1 MSLGGRFSIARVTRE
16 GSSYG
21 SFSTETKTPIHLL
34 PEALG
39 RKPMTGICGPGDL
52 VHFSAWAKFLQPTE
66 PLETGDLYMQTQY
79 QWSQASSHLT
89 HFPLLNPAPVS
100 KLLVADSITPS
111 AERGHAYVGCLASSS
126 S

>member
-1 MSLGGRFSIARVTRE
+1 MQAPALRMHALEGNKKAGGKLNIKHTMSLGGRFSIARATRE

-79 QWSQASSHLT
+79 Q
-89 HFPLLNPAPVS
+89 
-100 KLLVADSITPS
+100 
-111 AERGHAYVGCLASSS
+111 
-126 S
+126 